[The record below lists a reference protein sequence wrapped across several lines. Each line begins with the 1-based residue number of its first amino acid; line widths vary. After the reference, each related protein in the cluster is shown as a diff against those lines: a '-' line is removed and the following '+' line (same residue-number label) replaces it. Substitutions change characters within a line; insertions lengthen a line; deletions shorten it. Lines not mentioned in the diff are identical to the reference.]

1 MHSARVPASYV
12 LGGDIRATPSPSGFG
27 CCVCSA
33 VERLQGMDVCRT
45 GGSQSRVIA
54 VYTLN
59 LRGNETGLRGRVL
72 SGRSLSSVGGA
83 GNPSPPH
90 FGIRALRLLSQAP
103 PCRPPHPAWRP
114 GVSGPQG
121 SPGAPSLKPASG
133 TCQGE
138 FCASPVPGVRR
149 DPGRCARG
157 AGCQWVAVGG
167 GGLGPSGGSS
177 SCPSC
182 GHRRSSVLLCTHS
195 RARLSGPPFKRTAL
209 AQQINFGGKNG
220 PHLPAHLFR

>member
-27 CCVCSA
+27 CCACSA

-83 GNPSPPH
+83 GNPPPPSLQH
-90 FGIRALRLLSQAP
+90 PGPSSAFSGPSLPPPPPRVAP
-103 PCRPPHPAWRP
+103 RRIWAP
-114 GVSGPQG
+114 GVTGSNVARARVWDLSRGVLRQPSAGRSEGPGQVRPRG
-121 SPGAPSLKPASG
+121 W
-133 TCQGE
+133 
-138 FCASPVPGVRR
+138 VP
-149 DPGRCARG
+149 
-157 AGCQWVAVGG
+157 VGG
-167 GGLGPSGGSS
+167 GGWWRPGPQRWLLFMSFLRPPPEPRPPLHSQ
-177 SCPSC
+177 PSQTF
-182 GHRRSSVLLCTHS
+182 RS
-195 RARLSGPPFKRTAL
+195 AF
-209 AQQINFGGKNG
+209 
-220 PHLPAHLFR
+220 